1 MKRWIMMTAAALLSF
16 NVFAMD
22 LQQAK
27 SDGFLGEQQNGYLG
41 LIKDNPEARA
51 LMEEVNTKRRAHY
64 EKIAAK
70 NKIATSDVAK
80 LAAEKAIKAA
90 DKGHFIQDPSGKWI
104 KK

>member
-1 MKRWIMMTAAALLSF
+1 MKRFMLLAAAALLSF
-16 NVFAMD
+16 NLFAMD

-27 SDGFLGEQQNGYLG
+27 SQGLLGEQQNGYLG
-41 LIKDNPEARA
+41 LVKDNAEARA
-51 LMEEVNTKRRAHY
+51 VMDEVNAKRRAHY

-90 DKGHFIQDPSGKWI
+90 DKGHFIQDPSGKWV

>member
-1 MKRWIMMTAAALLSF
+1 MKRTLLFIASALLSF
-16 NVFAMD
+16 NLFAMD

-27 SDGFLGEQQNGYLG
+27 AQGLVGEQQNGYLG
-41 LIKDNPEARA
+41 LVQGSAEARA
-51 LMEEVNTKRRAHY
+51 LVDDINAKRRAQY

-90 DKGHFIQDPSGKWI
+90 DKGHFVQDPSGKWV